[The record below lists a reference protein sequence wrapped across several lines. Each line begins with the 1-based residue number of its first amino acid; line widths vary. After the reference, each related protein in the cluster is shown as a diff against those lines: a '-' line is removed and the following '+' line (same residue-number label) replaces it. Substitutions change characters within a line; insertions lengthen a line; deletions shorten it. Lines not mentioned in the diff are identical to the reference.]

1 MASLKADSI
10 WLHLAN
16 VFTKLHGGKLVLESE
31 FGVGTTVALHF
42 SAALFNT
49 H

>member
-1 MASLKADSI
+1 VTQDGVGLG
-10 WLHLAN
+10 LHLAN

-42 SAALFNT
+42 PAALFNIP
-49 H
+49 